1 LYSSEISNTSL
12 KTLIVSFI
20 SFTKIPWLIT
30 CFNQTNV
37 TSTYA
42 KHVSLIRTNLG
53 NEKYV
58 GTKLSVET
66 KKNLIFFVKK
76 IKIFK

>member
-1 LYSSEISNTSL
+1 LYSSDISNTSL

-37 TSTYA
+37 TRTYVT
-42 KHVSLIRTNLG
+42 HVSLTRTKIGENG
-53 NEKYV
+53 
-58 GTKLSVET
+58 LSPVQ
-66 KKNLIFFVKK
+66 K
-76 IKIFK
+76 